1 MVYVGQVQMLGC
13 KTEQQGLST
22 SLGAKGGTRAMRG
35 LEQCPELLRDRG
47 AAAFKPQDKEDQ

>member
-1 MVYVGQVQMLGC
+1 MLGC

-35 LEQCPELLRDRG
+35 LEQCQELLHDRG